1 MGMVTPHN
9 NKAGSPIN
17 LVLCLISGFMPGNS
31 YYFSVPVHSVIYEL
45 SVKFLF
51 VFPFLF
57 HSSSFF
63 YLVSKLYPVKRK
75 IVAIPLLAAT
85 LVFIIAYTT
94 IEKSSTNTTLVSS
107 VDKKEIPVA
116 KKTKVQKKKTKYK
129 PAPVKSPRVQPPGEE
144 EAKEQTKEGQTS
156 ASPENVAVRNLIAK
170 RAFEYSAKNNLSS
183 EYCFLV
189 DMNLPSGRNRF
200 FVYDLKRNS
209 IVYSGLVAHG
219 SCNETFLARPRFS
232 NESRSGCSSLGKY
245 QVGQF
250 YTGKYGKSYR
260 LTGLDNTNSN
270 AFNRA
275 VVIHGYNCVP
285 DEEIYPRVLCNSLG
299 CVMVSYK
306 FFDKISR
313 LINKSDKPI
322 LLWVY
327 R

>member
-1 MGMVTPHN
+1 M
-9 NKAGSPIN
+9 
-17 LVLCLISGFMPGNS
+17 
-31 YYFSVPVHSVIYEL
+31 
-45 SVKFLF
+45 
-51 VFPFLF
+51 
-57 HSSSFF
+57 
-63 YLVSKLYPVKRK
+63 KRK

-85 LVFIIAYTT
+85 LIFIIAYTT
-94 IEKSSTNTTLVSS
+94 IEKSSIDNTLVSTQE
-107 VDKKEIPVA
+107 KKVTPVA
-116 KKTKVQKKKTKYK
+116 KKTKVQKKKPKNKTASIYTAK
-129 PAPVKSPRVQPPGEE
+129 AETNDAEE
-144 EAKEQTKEGQTS
+144 ETKDEQTS
-156 ASPENVAVRNLIAK
+156 ASPQNVAVRNLIAK
-170 RAFEYSAKNNLSS
+170 RALEYSAENKLST

-189 DMNLPSGRNRF
+189 DMSLPSGRNRI
-200 FVYDLKRNS
+200 FVFDLKKNS

-232 NESRSGCSSLGKY
+232 NESKSGCSSVGKY

-270 AFNRA
+270 AYNRA
-275 VVIHGYNCVP
+275 VVIHGYHCVP
-285 DEEIYPRVLCNSLG
+285 DVEIYPRVLCNSLG

-306 FFDKISR
+306 FFDKLSR